1 MDSPS
6 TNGEAISMTPLYR
19 RILESIPH
27 LPDTAFIPLPVAEV
41 YEGCSRQTIERT
53 YRVVQISEHR
63 KGVLLGD
70 LRRKR
75 EAVTA

>member
-1 MDSPS
+1 MALS
-6 TNGEAISMTPLYR
+6 PLYQ

-27 LPDTAFIPLPVAEV
+27 LPDTAAIPLPVAEV
-41 YEGCSRQTIERT
+41 HEGCSRKTIERT
-53 YRVVQISEHR
+53 YRVVQISDHR

-75 EAVTA
+75 EIVTA

>member
-1 MDSPS
+1 MAL
-6 TNGEAISMTPLYR
+6 GPLYQ

-27 LPDTAFIPLPVAEV
+27 LPDNAKIPLPVAELI
-41 YEGCSRQTIERT
+41 EGSSRQTIERT
-53 YRVVQISEHR
+53 YRTVQISEHR

-75 EAVTA
+75 EIAVA